1 MKFRNI
7 ESRRIFI
14 LFLIIPV
21 SIGFLAFLLTRN
33 NNFDFLVKP
42 VFMPPSFL
50 FPIVWTILYIL
61 MGISSYRIYES
72 ISYHRTTCLIIYALN
87 LFLNFLWPLIF
98 FNLEARL
105 FAFIFILFLDVVVFF
120 MILCFYGIDRKAG
133 LYQIPYFLWLL
144 FATILN
150 FSVYFLNR

>member
-1 MKFRNI
+1 MNCRKVLLY
-7 ESRRIFI
+7 
-14 LFLIIPV
+14 LFCLIPWFL
-21 SIGFLAFLLTRN
+21 SI
-33 NNFDFLVKP
+33 
-42 VFMPPSFL
+42 FL
-50 FPIVWTILYIL
+50 FRSDAVYYESLTLPFFAPKPFIFGIVWTILYIL

-72 ISYHRTTCLIIYALN
+72 MSYHRTTCLIIYALN

>member
-1 MKFRNI
+1 
-7 ESRRIFI
+7 
-14 LFLIIPV
+14 
-21 SIGFLAFLLTRN
+21 
-33 NNFDFLVKP
+33 
-42 VFMPPSFL
+42 
-50 FPIVWTILYIL
+50 

-105 FAFIFILFLDVVVFF
+105 FAFIFILFLDIVVFF